1 MSFIEKTRPSL
12 EERDNFNTIM
22 HLIVIVLSELNAGCI
37 EFQDVLGV
45 RRQPVFKEFVNFL
58 QMMEIYGGGYN
69 DDVDYFRYNIRQ
81 DKTHSQS
88 MIDQLEKVVLCYKIA
103 LKYIE

>member
-58 QMMEIYGGGYN
+58 
-69 DDVDYFRYNIRQ
+69 
-81 DKTHSQS
+81 
-88 MIDQLEKVVLCYKIA
+88 
-103 LKYIE
+103 